1 MSTNVI
7 QHINFSLY
15 TKIDVDIFTK
25 KTNKKTSRFNNV
37 TFYIRKYYIAH
48 LSLSNY
54 IYLYNKVDLA
64 QFAKDSQTDSN
75 KHDDELQPGEW
86 IQDMHD
92 YNIVCLIPAKHRL
105 ETIRSGNGLFDER
118 QGKQIDDAYAFL
130 DKKGYHLVCSL

>member
-1 MSTNVI
+1 MVYYIMSTNVI

-54 IYLYNKVDLA
+54 IYLYQMLMEVILR
-64 QFAKDSQTDSN
+64 
-75 KHDDELQPGEW
+75 KH
-86 IQDMHD
+86 
-92 YNIVCLIPAKHRL
+92 
-105 ETIRSGNGLFDER
+105 
-118 QGKQIDDAYAFL
+118 
-130 DKKGYHLVCSL
+130 